1 MFKSLVEG
9 SATTIPLMLT
19 GGFSSA
25 AAMNAAL
32 ETKAVDVIGLARP
45 LCTQPSLGVEA
56 WKALAKTHILQEEES
71 FFFFFLSFLFD
82 RIMQGQVLKAISC
95 GLRGTGQVSA
105 RFQLKFYFK
114 QINLTQAQA
123 VQGKRKRY
131 KLPKASQS
139 RILWGKGCATTE

>member
-71 FFFFFLSFLFD
+71 FFFFFSNFSST
-82 RIMQGQVLKAISC
+82 VSC
-95 GLRGTGQVSA
+95 RV
-105 RFQLKFYFK
+105 RF
-114 QINLTQAQA
+114 
-123 VQGKRKRY
+123 
-131 KLPKASQS
+131 S
-139 RILWGKGCATTE
+139 RPFRVACVGRVRFPRVFN